1 MKKPG
6 RSRVDSGMQVSKT
19 LRSSATPAALLD
31 SPDDRLGVLVGRRS
45 QPHSS
50 SKVYRTGHV
59 HRFSEE
65 RLVRSHG
72 RGLLLHYS
80 RRSSGLDDCGS
91 MCALGSTAANGRC
104 SVWNKTCVIAIIL
117 QALWSLGRT
126 AAVRAKSVG
135 APLRSNQMS
144 IMNGTVAKRG
154 IENRQVAP
162 FLPSSTLLHIIDGL
176 SNPRAIMP
184 ANADH

>member
-1 MKKPG
+1 HRKH
-6 RSRVDSGMQVSKT
+6 VSTIYLVTTATCSDPT
-19 LRSSATPAALLD
+19 LTHFFFQAEDGIRDGHVTGVQTCALPICSATPATLLD

-45 QPHSS
+45 QPHPST
-50 SKVYRTGHV
+50 KVYRTGHV

-104 SVWNKTCVIAIIL
+104 SVWNKT
-117 QALWSLGRT
+117 
-126 AAVRAKSVG
+126 
-135 APLRSNQMS
+135 
-144 IMNGTVAKRG
+144 
-154 IENRQVAP
+154 
-162 FLPSSTLLHIIDGL
+162 
-176 SNPRAIMP
+176 
-184 ANADH
+184 

>member
-1 MKKPG
+1 MIG
-6 RSRVDSGMQVSKT
+6 WVFWSEGHRA
-19 LRSSATPAALLD
+19 LNYPAE
-31 SPDDRLGVLVGRRS
+31 PRRS

-162 FLPSSTLLHIIDGL
+162 FLPSSTLCSTSLMDSQIQGQ
-176 SNPRAIMP
+176 
-184 ANADH
+184 

>member
-1 MKKPG
+1 MIGWVFWSEGAANLIPRP
-6 RSRVDSGMQVSKT
+6 RSTELAMFIGFLKRGWLGLMVAGCCFII
-19 LRSSATPAALLD
+19 PAALLV
-31 SPDDRLGVLVGRRS
+31 SMIAAACVRFGALPQMVAVLYGIK
-45 QPHSS
+45 P
-50 SKVYRTGHV
+50 
-59 HRFSEE
+59 
-65 RLVRSHG
+65 
-72 RGLLLHYS
+72 
-80 RRSSGLDDCGS
+80 
-91 MCALGSTAANGRC
+91 A
-104 SVWNKTCVIAIIL
+104 VIAIIL